1 MSFCPN
7 TPLAKESE
15 EGGTTTEG
23 SGASAAAE
31 TFTSETA
38 DELAKSK
45 YHKAE
50 GGKETQPQQKW
61 QERRTT
67 EKSPEKETKK
77 RAASKGRRSRSRK
90 SRRRSRSRKS
100 RRRSRS
106 RKSRRRSRS
115 RSQRRRSRSPSD
127 KKRARHEAA
136 PAQSGREGAAPA
148 SMPAAL
154 ASNLAPMRTEQK
166 GKGGGKGNKG
176 RNFQISK
183 ALARILR
190 HTAQSLGLQI
200 RADGFCQLQDILA
213 LNEFTTMGATAEDVQ
228 VAVQS
233 NDKKRFETKIEA
245 DKVLIRAVQG
255 HSMKTV
261 DDNSLLKRLNA
272 DDPHLPKVCVHGTYR
287 RNVDS
292 IQRNGLLVGGGVSQ
306 RNHVHFAPYEPHDG
320 RVISGMRYN
329 CEVAIY
335 IDLPTA
341 IREGVPFFQSANEVI
356 LSPGING
363 TVPAKYISKLV
374 RGLAV
379 RKKVSSLIL
388 GECAGKAVKE
398 AEERQARRKK
408 MWWKGVKEARES
420 LKRDVQQEMTTA
432 WNAVHRFQDNQKQ
445 LGRQQAEKW
454 KAKLEATRHA
464 SANQRKEDGEIWVQ
478 KFTEVKQEELG
489 RRFAEKWREFRAENG
504 QVEQRQVVSPEKINE
519 EIEEL
524 LRRQDERISERWS
537 ELYKDMMKS
546 VQRSM
551 NNEPKHWKDRFRAA
565 MIQLGRGGEHVQRRW
580 MALFQDT
587 MKDMGEQEM
596 NKVSQWVSDFKTK
609 PPWSDKE
616 LAKRAKLVEV
626 SGRLKPL
633 DLHSQQRI
641 LKTIDQCHK
650 AEIQRLKWKAWNRGQ
665 WVKKFRQ
672 EQDRLWKSQQDSEMW
687 GEP

>member
-1 MSFCPN
+1 M
-7 TPLAKESE
+7 E
-15 EGGTTTEG
+15 EPIFKPDDIVEFQG
-23 SGASAAAE
+23 
-31 TFTSETA
+31 
-38 DELAKSK
+38 LVKSK
-45 YHKAE
+45 DDNGKQGVILGYDSKKKRYEVAVKWATEPKKLKAE
-50 GGKETQPQQKW
+50 NLKKVEPPKAPEPPQPQPQRPSPPK
-61 QERRTT
+61 QRTNSRSRSTTKPKEGKKRSRSKSGKNGERART

-77 RAASKGRRSRSRK
+77 RAASKG
-90 SRRRSRSRKS
+90 
-100 RRRSRS
+100 RRSRS

-136 PAQSGREGAAPA
+136 PAQSGREGVAPA

-272 DDPHLPKVCVHGTYR
+272 DDPNLPKVCVHGTYR

-363 TVPAKYISKLV
+363 TVPAKYISKV
-374 RGLAV
+374 RDLSG
-379 RKKVSSLIL
+379 
-388 GECAGKAVKE
+388 
-398 AEERQARRKK
+398 
-408 MWWKGVKEARES
+408 
-420 LKRDVQQEMTTA
+420 
-432 WNAVHRFQDNQKQ
+432 
-445 LGRQQAEKW
+445 
-454 KAKLEATRHA
+454 
-464 SANQRKEDGEIWVQ
+464 
-478 KFTEVKQEELG
+478 
-489 RRFAEKWREFRAENG
+489 
-504 QVEQRQVVSPEKINE
+504 
-519 EIEEL
+519 
-524 LRRQDERISERWS
+524 
-537 ELYKDMMKS
+537 
-546 VQRSM
+546 
-551 NNEPKHWKDRFRAA
+551 
-565 MIQLGRGGEHVQRRW
+565 
-580 MALFQDT
+580 
-587 MKDMGEQEM
+587 
-596 NKVSQWVSDFKTK
+596 SQ
-609 PPWSDKE
+609 
-616 LAKRAKLVEV
+616 
-626 SGRLKPL
+626 
-633 DLHSQQRI
+633 
-641 LKTIDQCHK
+641 
-650 AEIQRLKWKAWNRGQ
+650 
-665 WVKKFRQ
+665 
-672 EQDRLWKSQQDSEMW
+672 
-687 GEP
+687 